1 METLPRKTAATYGHS
16 EHSSLGTERYTY
28 GQVTTVPGVRG
39 GHHVLGVEHL
49 LSELRDGDSTVLLA
63 SAGGQGSVTCHEEV
77 ETWEGNHVD
86 GQLPQIG
93 VELTGEAQT
102 GSNAGHDD
110 RHEVV
115 EVAVCWGCELE
126 GTEADIVQSLIVDTE
141 RLIRVLDEL
150 VN

>member
-1 METLPRKTAATYGHS
+1 MTDRCSYGK
-16 EHSSLGTERYTY
+16 
-28 GQVTTVPGVRG
+28 VTTVPGVRG

-49 LSELRDGDSTVLLA
+49 LGKFRNGDGAILLA
-63 SAGGQGSVTCHEEV
+63 SAGGQGGVTSHEEV

-86 GQLPQIG
+86 GQLPQVG

-102 GSNAGHDD
+102 SRNTGHDNG
-110 RHEVV
+110 HEVV
-115 EVAVCWGCELE
+115 EVTVCRGRQLE

-141 RLIRVLDEL
+141 CLVRVLDEL